1 MVRAAGDELVRR
13 LASREIS
20 STQNTERGPESAEAL
35 KELGTEFFHAG
46 KLTAAGSYYRR
57 AIQAKPDFAEAHNN
71 LGTVLR
77 KQARPQS
84 AIAAFQ
90 TALMLNPQSGYTSG
104 NLGNLYERYGNLA
117 QAETYYL
124 KAVALSSDLYQ
135 GFVGLARIAA
145 SRQRWDEALAALT
158 RASAIAP
165 QAASIHHQTGVVY
178 LSKGDLPA
186 ALNSLRNA
194 DSLEPKNAT
203 IKACLA
209 DVFRHQGKTDEA
221 RALAQESLTLDPS
234 EAVAKMVLE
243 KIDAA
248 DASAPQT

>member
-1 MVRAAGDELVRR
+1 MVRAAGEKLLRR
-13 LASREIS
+13 LASPEVS
-20 STQNTERGPESAEAL
+20 GTQNSERKPDNAEAL
-35 KELGTEFFHAG
+35 KELGTEYFRAG

-57 AIQAKPDFAEAHNN
+57 SILAKPHFAEAHNN

-77 KQARPQS
+77 KRARPQS

-90 TALMLNPQSGYTSG
+90 TALLLNPHSGYAYG
-104 NLGNLYERYGNLA
+104 NLGNLYERYGNIA

-124 KAVALSSDLYQ
+124 KAVTLSPDLYQ

-145 SRQRWDEALAALT
+145 SRQRWDDALAALT

-165 QAASIHHQTGVVY
+165 QAASILHQTGVVY

-209 DVFRHQGKTDEA
+209 DVFYHQGKTDEA
-221 RALAQESLTLDPS
+221 RAFVKGELLW
-234 EAVAKMVLE
+234 
-243 KIDAA
+243 
-248 DASAPQT
+248 